1 MALRDPSGAPVRD
14 PDVLARLRELVIPPA
29 WQDVWIAPH
38 RTGTSRPSGST
49 RPGASS
55 TSTTRGG
62 GGEQDE
68 AKFDH
73 VLEVARGC
81 RRCVNGW
88 GGTWPAGL
96 GRDRVLA
103 TVARLLDMGMFRVG
117 SDQYA
122 NGDDPTYGVSTLRP
136 EHARSRGGC
145 VVFEFPAKGG
155 IEQVRRIEDPE
166 LCQVLTNLRRRRRR
180 AERLFGY
187 WDGRDWR
194 DVRSDEVNGYLRDA
208 SGGEM
213 TAKDFRTWH
222 ATVLAA
228 TELATAGP
236 GPLGDGQTQGGGG
249 VMREVAE
256 LLGNTPTVAR
266 TSYVDPRVVDL
277 FHDGVVALVDR
288 AGAPRGG
295 GAGGAGVAGGSLTG
309 PVDDSGGKR
318 DGAGAS
324 GVSGV
329 PPAPPAA
336 RAAGASPRPPLA
348 AHQAMADRVGV
359 SLPAAS

>member
-1 MALRDPSGAPVRD
+1 MRLRRSDPGRPGYGRRRRGRGWLFVDPSGAPVRD

-38 RTGTSRPSGST
+38 PNGHIQAIGIDAAGRKQYVYHPRW
-49 RPGASS
+49 R
-55 TSTTRGG
+55 
-62 GGEQDE
+62 EKQDE
-68 AKFDH
+68 AKFDR
-73 VLEVARGC
+73 VLEVAR
-81 RRCVNGW
+81 RL
-88 GGTWPAGL
+88 PALRERVGRDLDGPGL

-122 NGDDPTYGVSTLRP
+122 AGDDPTYGVATLRP

-145 VVFEFPAKGG
+145 VVLVFPAKGG

-166 LCQVLTNLRRRRRR
+166 LCQVLANLRRRRRR

-187 WDGRDWR
+187 WDGREWR

-236 GPLGDGQTQGGGG
+236 ARSVTARRKAVVA
-249 VMREVAE
+249 VMRAVAE

-266 TSYVDPRVVDL
+266 ASYVDPRVVDL
-277 FHDGVVALVDR
+277 YHDGVVASVDPQ
-288 AGAPRGG
+288 APREEAEQVVLKLLE
-295 GAGGAGVAGGSLTG
+295 GA
-309 PVDDSGGKR
+309 
-318 DGAGAS
+318 
-324 GVSGV
+324 
-329 PPAPPAA
+329 
-336 RAAGASPRPPLA
+336 
-348 AHQAMADRVGV
+348 
-359 SLPAAS
+359 

>member
-1 MALRDPSGAPVRD
+1 MRLRRSDPGRPGYGRRRRGRGWLFVDPSGAPVRD

-38 RTGTSRPSGST
+38 PNGHIQAIGIDAAGRKQYVYHPRW
-49 RPGASS
+49 R
-55 TSTTRGG
+55 
-62 GGEQDE
+62 EKQDE
-68 AKFDH
+68 AKFDR
-73 VLEVARGC
+73 VLEVAR
-81 RRCVNGW
+81 RL
-88 GGTWPAGL
+88 PALRERVGRDLDGPGL

-122 NGDDPTYGVSTLRP
+122 AGDDPTYGVATLRP

-145 VVFEFPAKGG
+145 VVLVFPAKGG

-166 LCQVLTNLRRRRRR
+166 LCQVLSNLRRRRRR

-187 WDGRDWR
+187 WDGREWR

-236 GPLGDGQTQGGGG
+236 ARSVTARRKAVVA
-249 VMREVAE
+249 VMRAVAE

-266 TSYVDPRVVDL
+266 ASYVDPRVVDL
-277 FHDGVVALVDR
+277 YHDGVVASVDPQ
-288 AGAPRGG
+288 APREEAEQVVLKLLE
-295 GAGGAGVAGGSLTG
+295 GA
-309 PVDDSGGKR
+309 
-318 DGAGAS
+318 
-324 GVSGV
+324 
-329 PPAPPAA
+329 
-336 RAAGASPRPPLA
+336 
-348 AHQAMADRVGV
+348 
-359 SLPAAS
+359 

>member
-1 MALRDPSGAPVRD
+1 MRLRRSDPGRPGYRRRRRGKGWLFLDPAGEPVRD
-14 PDVLARLRELVIPPA
+14 PDELDRLRALVIPPA
-29 WQDVWIAPH
+29 WRDVWICPYPNGHIQA
-38 RTGTSRPSGST
+38 TGIDAAGRKQYLYHPVW
-49 RPGASS
+49 REK
-55 TSTTRGG
+55 R
-62 GGEQDE
+62 DE

-73 VLEVARGC
+73 VLEVARRLPALRERVGADL
-81 RRCVNGW
+81 
-88 GGTWPAGL
+88 GGRGL
-96 GRDRVLA
+96 NRDRVLA

-122 NGDDPTYGVSTLRP
+122 AGDDPTFGVSTLRP

-166 LCQVLTNLRRRRRR
+166 LCRVLLNLRRRRRR

-194 DVRSDEVNGYLRDA
+194 DVRADEVNEYLRDA

-222 ATVLAA
+222 ATVRAAVELAA
-228 TELATAGP
+228 VGPARSATARKRAVAA
-236 GPLGDGQTQGGGG
+236 

-277 FHDGVVALVDR
+277 YHDGVVV
-288 AGAPRGG
+288 
-295 GAGGAGVAGGSLTG
+295 
-309 PVDDSGGKR
+309 PVDGDTPREK
-318 DGAGAS
+318 AE
-324 GVSGV
+324 
-329 PPAPPAA
+329 
-336 RAAGASPRPPLA
+336 RAVLELLEEA
-348 AHQAMADRVGV
+348 
-359 SLPAAS
+359 

>member
-1 MALRDPSGAPVRD
+1 MRDPA
-14 PDVLARLRELVIPPA
+14 VLARLRDLVIPPA
-29 WQDVWIAPH
+29 WENVWIAPH
-38 RTGTSRPSGST
+38 ANGHIQATGVDAAGRKQYVYHPVW
-49 RPGASS
+49 R
-55 TSTTRGG
+55 
-62 GGEQDE
+62 EKQDA

-73 VLEVARGC
+73 MLEVARRLPELRDRVGQDLSG
-81 RRCVNGW
+81 R
-88 GGTWPAGL
+88 GL

-122 NGDDPTYGVSTLRP
+122 AGDDPTFGVSTLRP
-136 EHARSRGGC
+136 EHARRRGDC

-166 LCQVLTNLRRRRRR
+166 LCEVLVNLRRRRRR

-187 WDGRDWR
+187 WDGREWR

-228 TELATAGP
+228 AELAAADPARSATARRRAVAA
-236 GPLGDGQTQGGGG
+236 
-249 VMREVAE
+249 VMRAVAE

-277 FHDGVVALVDR
+277 YHDGVVAPVDP
-288 AGAPRGG
+288 GAPR
-295 GAGGAGVAGGSLTG
+295 AEIERIVLELLEKA
-309 PVDDSGGKR
+309 
-318 DGAGAS
+318 
-324 GVSGV
+324 
-329 PPAPPAA
+329 
-336 RAAGASPRPPLA
+336 
-348 AHQAMADRVGV
+348 
-359 SLPAAS
+359 

>member
-1 MALRDPSGAPVRD
+1 MRDPEQ
-14 PDVLARLRELVIPPA
+14 LARLRELVIPPA
-29 WQDVWIAPH
+29 WQDVWISPYPNGHIQA
-38 RTGTSRPSGST
+38 TGIDAAGRKQYVYHPLW
-49 RPGASS
+49 R
-55 TSTTRGG
+55 
-62 GGEQDE
+62 EKQDE

-73 VLEVARGC
+73 MLEVARRLPVLRERVG
-81 RRCVNGW
+81 NDL
-88 GGTWPAGL
+88 GGRGL

-122 NGDDPTYGVSTLRP
+122 AGDEPTFGVSTLRP
-136 EHARSRGGC
+136 EHARTRRGC

-187 WDGRDWR
+187 WDGREWR

-228 TELATAGP
+228 TELATVGP
-236 GPLGDGQTQGGGG
+236 GRSMTARRKAVVA

-277 FHDGVVALVDR
+277 YHDGVVAPVDPQ
-288 AGAPRGG
+288 APREE
-295 GAGGAGVAGGSLTG
+295 AE
-309 PVDDSGGKR
+309 
-318 DGAGAS
+318 
-324 GVSGV
+324 
-329 PPAPPAA
+329 
-336 RAAGASPRPPLA
+336 
-348 AHQAMADRVGV
+348 RVV
-359 SLPAAS
+359 LELLEKA

>member
-1 MALRDPSGAPVRD
+1 MRLRRSDPGRPGYGRRRRGKGWLFVDPTGASVKD
-14 PDVLARLRELVIPPA
+14 ADVLARLRELVIPPA
-29 WQDVWIAPH
+29 WQDVWISPYPNGHIQA
-38 RTGTSRPSGST
+38 TGVDAAGRKQYVYHPQW
-49 RPGASS
+49 R
-55 TSTTRGG
+55 
-62 GGEQDE
+62 EKQDE

-73 VLEVARGC
+73 MLEVARRLPVLRERVG
-81 RRCVNGW
+81 RDLDGR
-88 GGTWPAGL
+88 GL

-122 NGDDPTYGVSTLRP
+122 AGDEPTFGVSTLRP

-166 LCQVLTNLRRRRRR
+166 LCQVLTNLRRRRRK
-180 AERLFGY
+180 ADRLFGY
-187 WDGRDWR
+187 WDGREWR

-228 TELATAGP
+228 TELATVGP
-236 GPLGDGQTQGGGG
+236 ARSVTARRRAVVA

-256 LLGNTPTVAR
+256 LLGNTATVAR

-277 FHDGVVALVDR
+277 YHDGVVASLDP
-288 AGAPRGG
+288 GAPHEE
-295 GAGGAGVAGGSLTG
+295 AE
-309 PVDDSGGKR
+309 
-318 DGAGAS
+318 
-324 GVSGV
+324 
-329 PPAPPAA
+329 
-336 RAAGASPRPPLA
+336 
-348 AHQAMADRVGV
+348 RVV
-359 SLPAAS
+359 LELLEKA

>member
-1 MALRDPSGAPVRD
+1 VRLRRSDPGRPGYRRRRRGKGWLFLDPAGEPVRD
-14 PDVLARLRELVIPPA
+14 PDELDRLRALVIPPA
-29 WQDVWIAPH
+29 WRDVWICPYPNGHIQA
-38 RTGTSRPSGST
+38 TGIDAAGRKQYLYHPVW
-49 RPGASS
+49 REK
-55 TSTTRGG
+55 R
-62 GGEQDE
+62 DE

-73 VLEVARGC
+73 VLEVARRLPALRERVGADL
-81 RRCVNGW
+81 
-88 GGTWPAGL
+88 GGRGL
-96 GRDRVLA
+96 NRDRVLA

-122 NGDDPTYGVSTLRP
+122 AGDDPTFGVSTLRP

-166 LCQVLTNLRRRRRR
+166 LCRVLLNLRRRRRR

-194 DVRSDEVNGYLRDA
+194 DVRADEVNEYLRDA

-222 ATVLAA
+222 ATVRAAVELAA
-228 TELATAGP
+228 VGPARSATARKRAVAA
-236 GPLGDGQTQGGGG
+236 

-277 FHDGVVALVDR
+277 YHDGVVV
-288 AGAPRGG
+288 
-295 GAGGAGVAGGSLTG
+295 
-309 PVDDSGGKR
+309 PVDGDTPREK
-318 DGAGAS
+318 AE
-324 GVSGV
+324 
-329 PPAPPAA
+329 
-336 RAAGASPRPPLA
+336 RAVLELLEEA
-348 AHQAMADRVGV
+348 
-359 SLPAAS
+359 

>member
-1 MALRDPSGAPVRD
+1 MRLRRSDPGRPGYGRRRRGKGWTFVDPSGAVVRD
-14 PDVLARLRELVIPPA
+14 PAVLARLRDLVIPPA
-29 WQDVWIAPH
+29 WQNVWIAPH
-38 RTGTSRPSGST
+38 ANGHIQATGVDAAGRKQYVYHPVW
-49 RPGASS
+49 R
-55 TSTTRGG
+55 
-62 GGEQDE
+62 EKQDA

-73 VLEVARGC
+73 MLEVARRLPGL
-81 RRCVNGW
+81 RDRVGQDL
-88 GGTWPAGL
+88 GGRGL

-122 NGDDPTYGVSTLRP
+122 AGDDPTFGVSTLRP
-136 EHARSRGGC
+136 EHARRRGDC

-166 LCQVLTNLRRRRRR
+166 LCEVLVNLRRRRRR

-187 WDGRDWR
+187 WDGREWR

-228 TELATAGP
+228 AELAAADPARSATARRRAVAA
-236 GPLGDGQTQGGGG
+236 
-249 VMREVAE
+249 VMRAVAE
-256 LLGNTPTVAR
+256 LLGNTPTVAK

-277 FHDGVVALVDR
+277 YHDGVVALVDP
-288 AGAPRGG
+288 GAPREEIE
-295 GAGGAGVAGGSLTG
+295 
-309 PVDDSGGKR
+309 
-318 DGAGAS
+318 
-324 GVSGV
+324 
-329 PPAPPAA
+329 
-336 RAAGASPRPPLA
+336 
-348 AHQAMADRVGV
+348 RVV
-359 SLPAAS
+359 LELLEEA

>member
-1 MALRDPSGAPVRD
+1 MRLRRSDPGRPGYGRRRRGKGWLFVDPAGAPVKD

-29 WQDVWIAPH
+29 WQGVWISPYPNGHIQA
-38 RTGTSRPSGST
+38 TGVDAAGRKQYVYHPLW
-49 RPGASS
+49 R
-55 TSTTRGG
+55 
-62 GGEQDE
+62 EKQDE

-73 VLEVARGC
+73 MLEVARRLPVLRERVG
-81 RRCVNGW
+81 RDLDGR
-88 GGTWPAGL
+88 GL

-122 NGDDPTYGVSTLRP
+122 AGDEPTFGVSTLRP
-136 EHARSRGGC
+136 EHARTRGGC

-166 LCQVLTNLRRRRRR
+166 LCQVLTNLRRRRRE
-180 AERLFGY
+180 ADRLFGY
-187 WDGRDWR
+187 WDGREWR

-228 TELATAGP
+228 TELATVGP
-236 GPLGDGQTQGGGG
+236 ARSMTARRKAVVA
-249 VMREVAE
+249 VMRAVAD

-266 TSYVDPRVVDL
+266 ASYVDPRVVDL
-277 FHDGVVALVDR
+277 YHDGMVVPVDPR
-288 AGAPRGG
+288 APREE
-295 GAGGAGVAGGSLTG
+295 VE
-309 PVDDSGGKR
+309 
-318 DGAGAS
+318 
-324 GVSGV
+324 
-329 PPAPPAA
+329 
-336 RAAGASPRPPLA
+336 
-348 AHQAMADRVGV
+348 RVV
-359 SLPAAS
+359 LELLEKA